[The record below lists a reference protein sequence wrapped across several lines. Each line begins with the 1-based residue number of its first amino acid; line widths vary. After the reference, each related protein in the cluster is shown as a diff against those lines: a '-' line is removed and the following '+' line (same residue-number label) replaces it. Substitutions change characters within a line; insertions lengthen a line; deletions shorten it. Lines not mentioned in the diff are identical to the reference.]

1 MADAD
6 DKDRAEIVVLGTFFE
21 TQADDIAENRL
32 AGLVELAEDD
42 PRLIVARYPV
52 GADTV
57 M

>member
-6 DKDRAEIVVLGTFFE
+6 DRDRAEIVVLDAFFE
-21 TQADDIAENRL
+21 THADDIAENRL
-32 AGLVELAEDD
+32 AGLVELVEDV

-52 GADTV
+52 DADRV